1 MGFLASLFFYGWDD
15 PVRLTAIIVSSI
27 VFNYIVGR
35 TLIAHQSKLLLA
47 LGVAGN
53 LLLLGYFK
61 YANFLVETF
70 AGLTGVPIPSLHVE
84 LPIGISFYTFT
95 QIAFLVDAYRRA
107 ASEYHPIRYGV
118 FVTFFPHLIAGPIIH
133 HKEIMP
139 QFDDPRVYRFQPDSF
154 QFGPFWFAIG
164 LFKKAVFADG
174 ISAYVNPVFDAVAH
188 GKSIGLADAWLATV
202 AYGLQLYFD
211 FSGYSDMA
219 IGLALM
225 IGIHFPLNFNSP
237 YKAQSLI
244 DFWRRW
250 NMTLSRFLRDYLYI
264 PLGGNRRGV
273 PRRYVNLLVTMF
285 LGGLWHGASWNF
297 AFWGL
302 IHGVGLTINH
312 AWQSLAERTGVQLPG
327 MIASV
332 LTLAVVLLAWVP
344 FRADTL
350 THTLS
355 MWQTMF
361 GGQELG
367 NAVVVPVTP
376 SLLWIGLLSA
386 IALLAPNSQQIM
398 GAIAGGTTIQ
408 FVPQPGPIAW
418 AAIMGTIFG
427 IAVATSF
434 CDSND
439 VPLFPVLI

>member
-1 MGFLASLFFYGWDD
+1 MLFNSAEFLFLFHPLFLVVYFLIGGLGLFLLASTWVFLASLFFYGWDD

-273 PRRYVNLLVTMF
+273 PPPLREPAR
-285 LGGLWHGASWNF
+285 
-297 AFWGL
+297 
-302 IHGVGLTINH
+302 
-312 AWQSLAERTGVQLPG
+312 
-327 MIASV
+327 
-332 LTLAVVLLAWVP
+332 
-344 FRADTL
+344 
-350 THTLS
+350 
-355 MWQTMF
+355 
-361 GGQELG
+361 
-367 NAVVVPVTP
+367 
-376 SLLWIGLLSA
+376 
-386 IALLAPNSQQIM
+386 
-398 GAIAGGTTIQ
+398 
-408 FVPQPGPIAW
+408 
-418 AAIMGTIFG
+418 
-427 IAVATSF
+427 
-434 CDSND
+434 ND
-439 VPLFPVLI
+439 VPRRTLAWSVLELCVLGAHSRSGIDVRNDYPIRATARANRVGRNHGYYIWN